1 MQKVFVDTNIILD
14 LLEKRESFYKDAQE
28 LFTLADQK
36 KIKLHVSALS
46 IANIHYLLERHLKME
61 ARKVISKFKL
71 LVNILV
77 LDDKIIELSLA
88 SDFADFEDA
97 IQYYTALENN
107 INLIITRNNKD
118 FKHSKL
124 PILSAK
130 EFLNL

>member
-28 LFTLADQK
+28 LFTLADPK

-88 SDFADFEDA
+88 SDFAYFEDA

>member
-1 MQKVFVDTNIILD
+1 
-14 LLEKRESFYKDAQE
+14 
-28 LFTLADQK
+28 
-36 KIKLHVSALS
+36 
-46 IANIHYLLERHLKME
+46 ME